1 MVADDSATDSPA
13 STVPLNTF
21 LQSETVLTLS
31 VNDDQGPWTAPVL
44 YVADEALNLYFL
56 SSSSTRHIASLPED
70 GRIAASMYS
79 DYKGDWLGICGVQME
94 ADISQVDEAGR
105 AAAAAAYFQRFP
117 EVKALIDNP
126 ANEQEKRIGAAFAK
140 SHFYRVTPTF
150 LRFINNADGF
160 SSRNEWRF

>member
-1 MVADDSATDSPA
+1 MAADTA
-13 STVPLNTF
+13 PLKAF
-21 LQSETVLTLS
+21 LQAESVLTLS

-44 YVADEALNLYFL
+44 YVADEDLNLYFL

-70 GRIAASMYS
+70 NRIAASIYS

-94 ADISQVDEAGR
+94 AHISQVDETDR
-105 AAAAAAYFQRFP
+105 AAAAARYFQRFP

-126 ANEQEKRIGAAFAK
+126 ANEQEQRIGAAFGK
-140 SHFYRVTPTF
+140 SHFFRVTPTCV
-150 LRFINNADGF
+150 RFINNADGF

>member
-1 MVADDSATDSPA
+1 MAADIGSSGEPA
-13 STVPLNTF
+13 STAPLKAF
-21 LQSETVLTLS
+21 LQSESVLTLS

-44 YVADEALNLYFL
+44 YVADEDLNLYFL

-70 GRIAASMYS
+70 GPIAASIYS
-79 DYKGDWLGICGVQME
+79 DYRGDWLGICGVQME
-94 ADISQVDEAGR
+94 ADISQLDKADRV
-105 AAAAAAYFQRFP
+105 AAAARYFQRFP

-126 ANEQEKRIGAAFAK
+126 ANDQEKRIGAAFAK
-140 SHFYRVTPTF
+140 SHFFRVTPTF

>member
-1 MVADDSATDSPA
+1 MAADTSPLKA
-13 STVPLNTF
+13 F
-21 LQSETVLTLS
+21 LHSESVLTLS

-44 YVADEALNLYFL
+44 YVADEDLNLYFL

-70 GRIAASMYS
+70 GCIAASIYS
-79 DYKGDWLGICGVQME
+79 DYKGDWLGISGVQMA
-94 ADISQVDEAGR
+94 ADISQVEETGR
-105 AAAAAAYFQRFP
+105 AAAAARYFKRYP

-126 ANEQEKRIGAAFAK
+126 ANEQEKRIGAAFGK
-140 SHFYRVTPTF
+140 SHFFRVTPTF

>member
-1 MVADDSATDSPA
+1 MAADTSPLKA
-13 STVPLNTF
+13 F
-21 LQSETVLTLS
+21 LQSESVLTLS

-44 YVADEALNLYFL
+44 YVADEDLNLYFL
-56 SSSSTRHIASLPED
+56 SASSTRHIASLPED
-70 GRIAASMYS
+70 GRIGASIYS

-94 ADISQVDEAGR
+94 GDISQLDKADRV
-105 AAAAAAYFQRFP
+105 AAAARYFQRFP

-126 ANEQEKRIGAAFAK
+126 ANDQEKRIGAAFAK
-140 SHFYRVTPTF
+140 SHFFRVTPTY